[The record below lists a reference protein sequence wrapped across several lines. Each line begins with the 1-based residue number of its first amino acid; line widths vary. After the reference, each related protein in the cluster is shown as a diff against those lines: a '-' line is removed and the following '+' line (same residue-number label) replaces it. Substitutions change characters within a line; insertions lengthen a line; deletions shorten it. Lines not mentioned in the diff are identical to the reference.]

1 MIPFADCWL
10 EIDELLER
18 PLEGFHIVVDAGNG
32 AGGFF
37 AVSHIVI
44 SLAFFCLYKTSVYS
58 FVTKSILDVHLML
71 PSN

>member
-44 SLAFFCLYKTSVYS
+44 SLAFFCLCNNPV
-58 FVTKSILDVHLML
+58 VTKSILDVHLML